1 MSLILLLSLLSAG
14 VLAAQTAVG
23 EVYLISED
31 TVEFPGWP
39 LAPDEISIQFVSASE
54 GTATLSLTEVDPGY
68 HVIVYQDNLWL
79 DSYSGTTASDVVE
92 FPVQEG
98 SEYLVYLSAVLYD
111 SPAMDSWACVGGTLT
126 YKFTSTAPVS
136 DVVKLPP
143 EDPRQIV
150 EAAYALEEGRSLPYD
165 ATLTGTIISIDT
177 PWNQEYCNITVT
189 MLVEGKTIRCYRLAG
204 EGASELTLNDTI
216 TVTGRLTNY
225 YSTIEFEQG
234 CTLNAVEKGDY
245 VAPVPPED
253 PKQIVDEAYGLAP
266 GAVLP
271 YEATLTGKITEI
283 LDPYSD
289 EWRNITVILAVEG
302 RENKPILCYRLKGQ
316 GADRLKVGD
325 IITVTGN
332 LKNYT
337 KTDVDTGDTTNTI
350 EFTPCN
356 LDAIVSMDNPDWHG
370 PDSLALVGSGLPGI
384 RTWEPADPAGDMI
397 EVAENVYEKLL
408 NCPAETAMN
417 FKIAGN
423 DCWDDRWNFG
433 HTSLVLGQKVPLR
446 CAGDSTDM
454 QLFVEEACTLRFT
467 VDLNPMITG
476 GNATLLVEKVAP
488 VVFRVVGNADWMGS
502 WCSDS
507 DAGLMTQIRSG
518 VYQKRFSNVTPGSYE
533 FRITKNGTWDESWG
547 NGISN
552 YTIYVPKT
560 CDVTVTFTYHGGEG
574 TVQVEYNTLRMGDV
588 TGDGKLNMG
597 DVAMVF
603 AHVRDTTPIIDETA
617 LACADVN
624 GDGRINVGDVAAI
637 YAQIREE
644 GPMVIVDE
652 AYALGENE
660 EMADDSTLPGRVISI
675 IEPFH
680 GRYGCITVM
689 MAVEGRENNP
699 ILCSRLMG
707 DDAARIG
714 VGDKITVSGRLRNF
728 YGTVEF
734 KEGCRLIKWEDVPNP
749 QETTMAQIVDM
760 AYALNENQELAYDV
774 SLTGRVVALREAYH
788 PEYDNISVVIKI
800 SGRESK
806 PVLLYR
812 LEGDGVERIA
822 VGDTV
827 TAIGRL
833 RNFRGEVEMVN
844 CTMTG
849 LVTAGGTVIQQE
861 TDPAKILEAAA
872 KLNDYEVLPYTV
884 TLSGTILSIDQ
895 IYDAQYQNISVTMFV
910 DGANQPLKIYRL
922 KGENVDRLAVNDT
935 ITVTGK
941 IQMYY
946 GSLELVNGTMTRWT
960 SGGGIPPVEET
971 ESAAIVD
978 AAYALGEGERLPYE
992 VALTGKIAK
1001 LKSPYDPQFMNMTVV
1016 MAVEGRE
1023 DYPIDCFRMKGAD
1036 NNLCVG
1042 DTITVTGILTN
1053 YNGIIEFQNGCWMTD
1068 WISGD
1073 VTKPSDPKK
1082 IVDAAFAL
1090 GENEV
1095 LPYFATLTGV
1105 VKTIDTPYSDMYRNI
1120 TVTMTVQG
1128 TDGPKDILCYRMKGD
1143 LAANVAVGDTITV
1156 TGAIKRYVRDKD
1168 GVHEDRVE
1176 FDSGCTLESMKR

>member
-1 MSLILLLSLLSAG
+1 MKRSTKRLLGLAMSLILLLSLLSAG

-189 MLVEGKTIRCYRLAG
+189 MTVEGKAIKCYRMTGTGVEDLEAG
-204 EGASELTLNDTI
+204 D
-216 TVTGRLTNY
+216 TVTVKGTIQNYNGTVEFNQPTLLDYQAAVTGQRILT
-225 YSTIEFEQG
+225 
-234 CTLNAVEKGDY
+234 V
-245 VAPVPPED
+245 VAP
-253 PKQIVDEAYGLAP
+253 ASW
-266 GAVLP
+266 
-271 YEATLTGKITEI
+271 T
-283 LDPYSD
+283 
-289 EWRNITVILAVEG
+289 
-302 RENKPILCYRLKGQ
+302 
-316 GADRLKVGD
+316 
-325 IITVTGN
+325 N
-332 LKNYT
+332 LY
-337 KTDVDTGDTTNTI
+337 
-350 EFTPCN
+350 
-356 LDAIVSMDNPDWHG
+356 LY
-370 PDSLALVGSGLPGI
+370 
-384 RTWEPADPAGDMI
+384 TWEPEEFGSFPGAAMQKTGDVYKTTVKNTMACLVFSTKGSDGYYTQTQDIRLINNGKDVTVTI
-397 EVAENVYEKLL
+397 EE
-408 NCPAETAMN
+408 
-417 FKIAGN
+417 
-423 DCWDDRWNFG
+423 D
-433 HTSLVLGQKVPLR
+433 GQYRVTY
-446 CAGDSTDM
+446 GS
-454 QLFVEEACTLRFT
+454 
-467 VDLNPMITG
+467 
-476 GNATLLVEKVAP
+476 AP

-588 TGDGKLNMG
+588 TGGGKLNMG

-788 PEYDNISVVIKI
+788 PEYDNISVVIKN

-1073 VTKPSDPKK
+1073 VTKPSDPKQ

-1143 LAANVAVGDTITV
+1143 LAADVALGDTIAV
-1156 TGAIKRYVRDKD
+1156 TGAVERFVRDKN
-1168 GVHEDRVE
+1168 GILEDKIQ
-1176 FDSGCTLESMKR
+1176 FPSGCTLESMKR